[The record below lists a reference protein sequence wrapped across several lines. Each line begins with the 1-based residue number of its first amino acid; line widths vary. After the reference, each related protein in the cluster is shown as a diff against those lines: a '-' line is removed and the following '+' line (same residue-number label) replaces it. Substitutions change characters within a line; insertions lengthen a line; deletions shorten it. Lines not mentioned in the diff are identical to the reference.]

1 MQRLR
6 VMFAIGAMYGG
17 GSERQIIQLLK
28 HLDRTRFEPH
38 LYLVSRMGPLLSQIP
53 EDVPV
58 HVFSERSGDARIYV
72 PGLNYRRRIADYAA
86 CLKQTGC
93 HVSYDRT
100 FLMTLTAA
108 AGAELAGV
116 PAVSTVVTDPE
127 RGFAPVAGRFQNLKR
142 RRLSRL
148 YNSMAQVL
156 AVSDGA
162 RDAAIR
168 FYGIRHDRIRT
179 HRNGV
184 DVAFIEEQR
193 TQQIENDWWTAA
205 CRTAGSRVLR
215 VVSAGRLNHDKGFHL
230 LVEAAAELTAQVPQ
244 LDLRIAILGEGEN
257 RTGLM
262 NQIRSKN
269 LTEQIQLPGFQ
280 ENAAAWYG
288 SADLF
293 VLPSLVEGMPN
304 VLLEAM
310 ASGTAV
316 IAADCPSGP
325 REILDH
331 GRLGTL
337 VPVNDAAAL
346 CVAMQTADADRERL
360 QRTAESARDTVQAD
374 WTVQKAAAELEE
386 ILAVAAGGQGGIG
399 KRAR

>member
-1 MQRLR
+1 
-6 VMFAIGAMYGG
+6 MFAIGAMYGG

>member
-17 GSERQIIQLLK
+17 GSERQTIHLLK
-28 HLDRTRFEPH
+28 HLDRSRFEPH
-38 LYLVSRMGPLLSQIP
+38 LYLVNRTGPLLKQIP

-58 HVFSERSGDARIYV
+58 HVFSERSGDSRIYL
-72 PGLNYRRRIADYAA
+72 PGLNYRRRIADYST
-86 CLKQTGC
+86 CLQQTGC
-93 HVSYDRT
+93 QISYDRT

-108 AGAELAGV
+108 AGAERAGL

-127 RGFAPVAGRFQNLKR
+127 RGFAPVAGRFQSLKR
-142 RRLSRL
+142 RRLSQL
-148 YNSMAQVL
+148 YNTMAQVL

-162 RDAAIR
+162 REAAIR
-168 FYGIRHDRIRT
+168 FYGIKHERIRT

-184 DVAFIEEQR
+184 DPGSIQEQ
-193 TQQIENDWWTAA
+193 QKQPVENSWWTASP
-205 CRTAGSRVLR
+205 RTKDSRILR
-215 VVSAGRLNHDKGFHL
+215 IVTAGRLNHDKGFHV
-230 LVEAAAELTAQVPQ
+230 LVEAAAKLKAHQPQ

-257 RTGLM
+257 RTSLM
-262 NQIRSKN
+262 NQIRGAN

-280 ENAAAWYG
+280 ECAAAWYG

-310 ASGTAV
+310 ACGTAV
-316 IAADCPSGP
+316 IAADCRSGP

-337 VPVNDAAAL
+337 VPVNDAGALSAAI
-346 CVAMQTADADRERL
+346 QTAAADRPGL
-360 QRTAESARDTVQAD
+360 QRTAESAREAIHND
-374 WTVQKAAAELEE
+374 WTVQKAATELEE
-386 ILAVAAGGQGGIG
+386 ILSTAVERHGRIRKSGH
-399 KRAR
+399 

>member
-1 MQRLR
+1 
-6 VMFAIGAMYGG
+6 MFAIGAMYGG

-230 LVEAAAELTAQVPQ
+230 LVEAAAVLTAQVPQ

-262 NQIRSKN
+262 NQIRSRN

-346 CVAMQTADADRERL
+346 CVAMQTAEADRERL

>member
-184 DVAFIEEQR
+184 DVAFIQEQR

-230 LVEAAAELTAQVPQ
+230 LVEAAAVLTAQVPQ

-262 NQIRSKN
+262 NQIRSRN

-346 CVAMQTADADRERL
+346 CVAMQTAEADRERL